1 MSSPIQMT
9 EGGSF
14 CCSSVSNFSIVGEDF
29 GSVGVNVKAR
39 FDFSFNCFISC
50 EYSCNSKLKLR
61 VIKDEVSECRDV
73 EALQTNLM
81 AVAEQLMKH
90 QQLLDATLRQLLDI
104 ELEKI
109 DSGVVKIVEDSISS
123 ADGKSG

>member
-1 MSSPIQMT
+1 MFKP
-9 EGGSF
+9 
-14 CCSSVSNFSIVGEDF
+14 EDF
-29 GSVGVNVKAR
+29 QLSVEKQ
-39 FDFSFNCFISC
+39 
-50 EYSCNSKLKLR
+50 LKLR
-61 VIKDEVSECRDV
+61 VIKDEVTECRDV

-90 QQLLDATLRQLLDI
+90 QQLLDATLRQLLNI

>member
-1 MSSPIQMT
+1 MFKP
-9 EGGSF
+9 
-14 CCSSVSNFSIVGEDF
+14 EDF
-29 GSVGVNVKAR
+29 QLTMEKQ
-39 FDFSFNCFISC
+39 
-50 EYSCNSKLKLR
+50 LKLR

-90 QQLLDATLRQLLDI
+90 QQLLDATLRQLLDA

-109 DSGVVKIVEDSISS
+109 DGRAVKIVKDVIPS
-123 ADGKSG
+123 ADGNTG